1 MLLMFLGSVPAAVL
15 RWVILRR
22 PLSFL
27 PAACMALAILV
38 SGTAI
43 WHALGG
49 GGSGGQIIGG
59 ATALSFFYLW
69 RFGSFSF
76 RATESSEDVASQV
89 ERPRDRGQATAPP
102 PPPDR
107 SASDVNTQG
116 STMAGSLSPTSI
128 EYRLAEARRL
138 FEKGLITE
146 SEYGD
151 AKQRL
156 LQEL

>member
-1 MLLMFLGSVPAAVL
+1 MLLMFLGSAPAAVL

-22 PLSFL
+22 PVSFL

-38 SGTAI
+38 GLTAI
-43 WHALGG
+43 WHGLGG
-49 GGSGGQIIGG
+49 GGSGAQIVGG
-59 ATALSFFYLW
+59 ATTLSFLYLW

-76 RATESSEDVASQV
+76 RDPESGREVASKEEQ
-89 ERPRDRGQATAPP
+89 PRDTGRATPPLPP
-102 PPPDR
+102 PEQG
-107 SASDVNTQG
+107 ASVDHTQE
-116 STMAGSLSPTSI
+116 STPARLQPSTSI